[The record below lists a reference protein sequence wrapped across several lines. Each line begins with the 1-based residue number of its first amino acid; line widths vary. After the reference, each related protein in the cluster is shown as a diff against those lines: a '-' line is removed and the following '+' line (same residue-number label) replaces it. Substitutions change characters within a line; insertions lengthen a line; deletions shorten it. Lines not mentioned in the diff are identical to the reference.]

1 MAYGNPSAGKPTF
14 VLHYNSIKSLTS
26 PEEKA
31 NGVQTWF
38 ANVSAREVIKLGTQD
53 NLRTYIAEHKESKR
67 GKVHREIENTIIEQP
82 DRFINR
88 NSGVTITCTACTVD
102 DSKRQA
108 HLTNAS
114 IINGAQTQGELKRFF
129 SKLEDDD
136 DTDFS
141 VRAEII
147 MEPQHE
153 QIVEVA
159 IARNTATPVKE
170 VSQAGARGYLDDL
183 RHEIEKGLP
192 GETLQMNETDYKGL
206 SAQAV
211 LQWCRTLMPAHL
223 EPSGVKMHNMP
234 YKQAGK
240 CLKDFGEWADAHERN
255 TDADAKKRYEFTV
268 QIAVEAIKEYRFW
281 ESHPA
286 WNGHRLHEKSKG
298 SGGASAPK
306 GGRPVRRGPDGKINW
321 VAPGL
326 LFPIMSALSAF
337 VVQKQ
342 GKWTIEK
349 PSLFDAAQMIDR
361 AVKQYRALDRQV
373 AYMGRSEAAYD
384 ALSIYTDTIASVV
397 RSSANAQASENS

>member
-1 MAYGNPSAGKPTF
+1 MAYDTPSSGKTTF
-14 VLHYNSIKSLTS
+14 TLHYHTIKSLTS

-38 ANVSAREVIKLGTQD
+38 ANVSAREVTKLGTQD
-53 NLRTYIAEHKESKR
+53 NLRTYIAEHKDSKR
-67 GKVHREIENTIIEQP
+67 NSVHKEIEATILEQP

-88 NSGVTITCTACTVD
+88 NSGVTITCTDCNID
-102 DSKRQA
+102 DSKRMA
-108 HLTNAS
+108 HLKNAS
-114 IINGAQTQGELKRFF
+114 IINGAQTQGELKRYFA
-129 SKLEDDD
+129 SLEDDD
-136 DTDFS
+136 ETDFP

-159 IARNTATPVKE
+159 IARNTATSVKS

-183 RHEIEKGLP
+183 REAIETGLP
-192 GETLQMNETDYKGL
+192 GETLQMNETDTEGL

-211 LQWCRTLMPAHL
+211 LQWCRTLMPADL
-223 EPSGVKMHNMP
+223 ETSGTKAHNMP

-240 CLKDFGEWADAHERN
+240 CLKEFGEWAQARK
-255 TDADAKKRYEFTV
+255 TDPDAKKRYEFTV
-268 QIAVEAIKEYRFW
+268 QIAVAAIKEYRYW
-281 ESHPA
+281 ETHPA
-286 WNGHRLHEKSKG
+286 WNGRHLHEKSK
-298 SGGASAPK
+298 SANGGAPQ
-306 GGRPVRRGPDGKINW
+306 GGRPVRRGPDGKISW

-337 VVQKQ
+337 VVQKD

-349 PSLFDAAQMIDR
+349 PSLFDADQMIDR

-384 ALSIYTDTIASVV
+384 ALSIYTDTIASVMK
-397 RSSANAQASENS
+397 SQSA

>member
-1 MAYGNPSAGKPTF
+1 MANHNPSAGPTHF
-14 VLHYNSIKSLTS
+14 TLHYNSIKSLTS

-88 NSGVTITCTACTVD
+88 NSGVTITCIDCTVD

-108 HLTNAS
+108 RLTNAS
-114 IINGAQTQGELKRFF
+114 IVNGAQTQGELRRYF
-129 SKLEDDD
+129 SRLEDDD
-136 DTDFS
+136 ETDFS

-159 IARNTATPVKE
+159 IARNTAIPVKD

-183 RHEIEKGLP
+183 GDAIEAGL
-192 GETLQMNETDYKGL
+192 GEKLQKSETEPEGVL

-211 LQWCRTLMPAHL
+211 LQWCRMLMPAEL
-223 EPSGVKMHNMP
+223 EPGGIKAHNMP

-240 CLKDFGEWADAHERN
+240 CLKDFGGWAYDRKTDTEAER
-255 TDADAKKRYEFTV
+255 RYEFTV
-268 QIAVEAIKEYRFW
+268 EIAVDAINEYRYW
-281 ESHPA
+281 EDHDA
-286 WNGHRLHEKSKG
+286 WNKHRLHEYAKG
-298 SGGASAPK
+298 SGGNKAPK
-306 GGRPVRRGPDGKINW
+306 GGRPVRRENNKVIW

-326 LFPIMSALSAF
+326 LFPIMSAMSAF
-337 VVQKQ
+337 VVQKN
-342 GKWTIEK
+342 GKWTIHK
-349 PSLFDAAQMIDR
+349 PSLFDPAQMIDR
-361 AVKQYRALDRQV
+361 AVKQFRALDRQV

-384 ALSIYTDTIASVV
+384 ALSIYTDTIASVLET
-397 RSSANAQASENS
+397 QAAAH

>member
-1 MAYGNPSAGKPTF
+1 MAYNTPSSGKTTF
-14 VLHYNSIKSLTS
+14 TLHYKSIKSLTS

-38 ANVSAREVIKLGTQD
+38 ANVSAREVVKLGTQD
-53 NLRTYIAEHKESKR
+53 NLRTYIAEHKDSKR
-67 GKVHREIENTIIEQP
+67 NSVHKEIEATILEQP

-88 NSGVTITCTACTVD
+88 NSGVTITCTGCTVD
-102 DSKRQA
+102 DGKRMA
-108 HLTNAS
+108 HLINAS
-114 IINGAQTQGELKRFF
+114 IINGAQTQGELKRYFA
-129 SKLEDDD
+129 SLEDDD
-136 DTDFS
+136 DTDFP

-147 MEPQHE
+147 MEPLHE

-159 IARNTATPVKE
+159 IARNTATSVKS

-183 RHEIEKGLP
+183 RKAIESGLS
-192 GETLQMNETDYKGL
+192 GETLQMNETDTEGL

-211 LQWCRTLMPAHL
+211 LQWCRTLMPPAL
-223 EPSGVKMHNMP
+223 EPSGTKAHNMP

-240 CLKDFGEWADAHERN
+240 CLKDFGEWAQTRKADPEAKERY
-255 TDADAKKRYEFTV
+255 DFTV
-268 QIAVEAIKEYRFW
+268 QIAVAAIKEYRYW
-281 ESHPA
+281 ESHQA
-286 WNGHRLHEKSKG
+286 WNGHRLHEKSK
-298 SGGASAPK
+298 SSNGGSAPK
-306 GGRPVRRGPDGKINW
+306 GGRPVRRGADGKINW

-337 VVQKQ
+337 VVQK
-342 GKWTIEK
+342 GGEWTIEK
-349 PSLFDAAQMIDR
+349 PSLFDAGQMIER

-397 RSSANAQASENS
+397 KSSAAS

>member
-1 MAYGNPSAGKPTF
+1 MAYDTPSSGKTTF
-14 VLHYNSIKSLTS
+14 TLPYQTIKNLTS

-38 ANVSAREVIKLGTQD
+38 ANVNAREVTKIGTQD
-53 NLRTYIAEHKESKR
+53 NLRTYIAEHSELRRNSVHKE
-67 GKVHREIENTIIEQP
+67 IAATILEQP

-88 NSGVTITCTACTVD
+88 NSGVTITCTSCTID
-102 DSKRQA
+102 DSKRMA

-114 IINGAQTQGELKRFF
+114 IINGAQTQGELKRYFA
-129 SKLEDDD
+129 SLEEDD
-136 DTDFS
+136 DTDFP

-159 IARNTATPVKE
+159 IARNTATSVKS

-183 RHEIEKGLP
+183 RQAIEAELP
-192 GETLQMNETDYKGL
+192 GETLQMKETDTEGL

-211 LQWCRTLMPAHL
+211 LQWCRTLMPADL
-223 EPSGVKMHNMP
+223 EPSGTKAHNMP

-240 CLKDFGEWADAHERN
+240 CLKDFGDWAQTRKADP
-255 TDADAKKRYEFTV
+255 DAKKRYDFTV
-268 QIAVEAIKEYRFW
+268 QIAVAAIKEYRYW
-281 ESHPA
+281 ECHPA
-286 WNGHRLHEKSKG
+286 WNGHRLHEKGKS
-298 SGGASAPK
+298 SNGGGAPK

-326 LFPIMSALSAF
+326 LFPILSALSAF
-337 VVQKQ
+337 VVEKG

-349 PSLFDAAQMIDR
+349 PALFDPAQMIDR
-361 AVKQYRALDRQV
+361 AVKQYRSRDRQV
-373 AYMGRSEAAYD
+373 AYMGRSEDAYD
-384 ALSIYTDTIASVV
+384 ALSIYTDTIVSVMK
-397 RSSANAQASENS
+397 SQSAML

>member
-1 MAYGNPSAGKPTF
+1 MAYDAPSSGVATF
-14 VLHYNSIKSLTS
+14 TLHYNAIKSLTS

-38 ANVSAREVIKLGTQD
+38 ANVSAREVTKLGTQD
-53 NLRTYIAEHKESKR
+53 NLRTYIAEHKDSKR
-67 GKVHREIENTIIEQP
+67 NSVHKEIESTILEQP

-88 NSGVTITCTACTVD
+88 NSGVTITCTDCTID
-102 DSKRQA
+102 DSKRMA
-108 HLTNAS
+108 RLTNAS
-114 IINGAQTQGELKRFF
+114 IINGAQTQGELKRYFA
-129 SKLEDDD
+129 SLEEDDES
-136 DTDFS
+136 DFP

-159 IARNTATPVKE
+159 IARNTATSVKS

-183 RHEIEKGLP
+183 REAIEAGLP
-192 GETLQMNETDYKGL
+192 GETLQMNETDTEGL

-211 LQWCRTLMPAHL
+211 LQWCRTLMPADL
-223 EPSGVKMHNMP
+223 EPSGAKAHNMP

-240 CLKDFGEWADAHERN
+240 CLKDFGEWAQTRKTEPDANR
-255 TDADAKKRYEFTV
+255 RYEFTV
-268 QIAVEAIKEYRFW
+268 QIAVAAIKEYRDW

-286 WNGHRLHEKSKG
+286 WNGHRLHEKSRG
-298 SGGASAPK
+298 TNGGSAPK
-306 GGRPVRRGPDGKINW
+306 GGRPVRRGHDGKISW

-326 LFPIMSALSAF
+326 LFPIMSAISAF
-337 VVQKQ
+337 VVQKN

-349 PSLFDAAQMIDR
+349 PSLFDPAQMIER

-384 ALSIYTDTIASVV
+384 ALSIYTDTIASVIK
-397 RSSANAQASENS
+397 STAA

>member
-1 MAYGNPSAGKPTF
+1 MAYDAPSAQPTTF
-14 VLHYNSIKSLTS
+14 TLHYHTIKSLTS

-67 GKVHREIENTIIEQP
+67 GKVHKEIENTIIEQP

-88 NSGVTITCTACTVD
+88 NSGVTITCTACVID
-102 DSKRQA
+102 DAKRQA
-108 HLTNAS
+108 RLRDAS
-114 IINGAQTQGELKRFF
+114 IINGAQTQGELKRFLA
-129 SKLEDDD
+129 SLEDDD

-183 RHEIEKGLP
+183 CEAIEKGLP
-192 GETLQMNETDYKGL
+192 GETLQMSETDSQGL

-211 LQWCRTLMPAHL
+211 LQWCRTLMPVEL
-223 EPSGVKMHNMP
+223 EASESKAHNMP

-240 CLKDFGEWADAHERN
+240 CLKDFGEWANERKTN
-255 TDADAKKRYEFTV
+255 VQAKKRYDFTV
-268 QIAVEAIKEYRFW
+268 QIAVEAIKEYRYW

-298 SGGASAPK
+298 SAGANAPK

-337 VVQKQ
+337 VVQEN
-342 GKWTIEK
+342 GHWTIDK
-349 PSLFDAAQMIDR
+349 PSLFDPAQMIDR

-384 ALSIYTDTIASVV
+384 ALSIYTDTIASVIK
-397 RSSANAQASENS
+397 STSA

>member
-1 MAYGNPSAGKPTF
+1 MAYDTPSSGQTTF
-14 VLHYNSIKSLTS
+14 TLHYHTIKSLTS

-38 ANVSAREVIKLGTQD
+38 ANISAREVTKLGTQD
-53 NLRTYIAEHKESKR
+53 NLRTYIAEHKDSKR
-67 GKVHREIENTIIEQP
+67 NSVHKEIEATILEQP

-88 NSGVTITCTACTVD
+88 NSGVTITCTDCKID
-102 DSKRQA
+102 DSKRMA

-114 IINGAQTQGELKRFF
+114 IINGAQTQGELKRYFA
-129 SKLEDDD
+129 SLEDDD
-136 DTDFS
+136 NTDFP

-159 IARNTATPVKE
+159 IARNTATSVKS

-183 RHEIEKGLP
+183 RAAIEAGLP
-192 GETLQMNETDYKGL
+192 GETLQMNETDTEGL

-211 LQWCRTLMPAHL
+211 LQWCRTLMPAEL
-223 EPSGVKMHNMP
+223 EASGTKAHNMP

-240 CLKDFGEWADAHERN
+240 CLKEFGEWAQSRK
-255 TDADAKKRYEFTV
+255 TDPEAKKRYDFTV
-268 QIAVEAIKEYRFW
+268 QIAVAAIKEYRYW
-281 ESHPA
+281 ETHPA
-286 WNGHRLHEKSKG
+286 WNGHHLHEKSK
-298 SGGASAPK
+298 SPNGGAPK
-306 GGRPVRRGPDGKINW
+306 GGRPVRRGPDGKITW

-337 VVQKQ
+337 VVQKD
-342 GKWTIEK
+342 GKWVIEK
-349 PSLFDAAQMIDR
+349 PSLFDADQMIDR

-384 ALSIYTDTIASVV
+384 ALSIYTDTIASVMK
-397 RSSANAQASENS
+397 SQSA